1 MSKDN
6 IEELREEQEKEEEDD
21 EEQGGGFEFED
32 SLDEEDTLED
42 PLLREGSEEPA
53 QGSAPTQED
62 IAGEGNPTVPS
73 IPPPQKDKATGDAPR
88 EQGLEI
94 PSTVL
99 HQESRGAPPAGQEDL
114 GEPTLSLQPV
124 KSGLTGSEAPQGVSA
139 SAEPSAP
146 VYSVLSSDNVVQTS
160 WKRNSIYE
168 GLQSPTECYYRFFPV
183 VKGAGST
190 PGRAGKARARDEWF
204 SVVSE
209 LSAFL
214 HKAQPA
220 AEPERESPE
229 VIYDDV
235 PCENLP
241 APTQDDLIYE
251 DVNREEDL
259 ADHEGW
265 SSSEFESYDEQSDS
279 ESKLPARSKLSPDV
293 RRLKERCARTKRELL
308 AVRLGGRDVTQIKQS
323 YDTKGVACCLKGLG
337 LKCCI
342 LEEADFKVQQFM
354 KAAKNGTKDGLEK
367 TKIAVMRKV
376 SFLHRKDCPDDLED
390 EVGYLDV
397 IFSESKHPPPE
408 LAPMP
413 EGLSSQQIVRRH
425 ILGSIVQSECSY
437 LESLKRILQ
446 EYQKP
451 LLEAEP
457 RILSPRKIHL
467 IFYRLREILQCHSM
481 FQIALASRVAEWDT
495 SEKIGDL
502 FVASFSKSMVLD
514 VYSDY
519 VNNFTNA
526 MALIKKACIS
536 KPAFLDFLKKKQAS
550 SADRITLYG
559 LMVKPIQRFPQF
571 ILLLQDMLKNTSK
584 GHPDRLHL
592 QLALTELETLAEKL
606 NEQKRVADQITEIQ
620 QLAKSISDRTL
631 NKLLS
636 SDQRQL
642 ILCET
647 LIETVY
653 GDKGQVLKSKERKV
667 FLLNDTLIC
676 ANINV
681 KGQPD
686 LSSLVPV
693 GPKYAMKW
701 SAPLLLV
708 QVVEVGQEG
717 TTQNKETLFQH
728 SGFKR
733 PGSASVP
740 EISLLSPQGK
750 VFLGPPRLYQEL
762 QELQHDLAVVEDVSQ
777 LIGTLQGSYQNL
789 NSTVAQ
795 DWCLALQRLIRIKE
809 DEIQCANKCRL
820 RLLVPGKPDN
830 VLALGWVSRWH
841 CGSAAGAPAAC
852 LGPRSGRPVSFMV
865 VFNTPNPLSKIS
877 WVNRLHLAKIAQRE
891 ENMPGWFCAEDD
903 GKTKARFWCP
913 LLACRVPV
921 FPSKAQEM
929 KLEAALHNPVQCA
942 LLGFSAAS
950 TSLPQ
955 GYLWVASGSDS
966 NQGQVDIFSLNRPTP
981 RAVKSFQVGAP
992 VLCLEYVTEPSPPE
1006 DAEPGAGER
1015 MSGVGNTI
1023 CTGLRDGSILIYG
1036 SVDTAAQCLLI
1047 FHSPE
1052 RCPVLC
1058 LKHSA
1063 NFLFA
1068 GLIDGTV
1075 AVYSRK
1081 SGEELWDPGSCRQV
1095 SVGTE
1100 PIRTLLALEDSVWA
1114 SCGNRV
1120 TVIEGASLST
1130 QSFETHHDKTVSVAH
1145 MVRAGGGVWMAFSE
1159 GSFIRLFH
1167 TETLEHLQDIN
1178 ISTRSTFLSPG
1189 KSISDQAPQQTCMC
1203 SGSQTSHYNLD
1214 TYRGMGMVLISFPGQ
1229 RSVRVTSLLIC
1240 QGLLWVGTTQG
1251 IIITLPVPKLEGI
1264 PKITGKGMTS
1274 LNAHCGPVDFL
1285 VATSSTLS
1293 PELLKKDSVEDGQ
1306 DAASGAEDKS
1316 DSSSQES
1323 LHQGHSSSFREARG
1337 RGLLLRYRLRSTSQ
1351 LPGKPLTAKA
1361 EGASDSSL
1369 ESLEHSLEDGSI
1381 YELTDDPE
1389 VWVRGR
1395 SSAREGGRKEKVT
1408 SAAVISGGRGF
1419 RRLAGG
1425 GTAASSTESSEST
1438 LMVWQLP
1445 LTV

>member
-42 PLLREGSEEPA
+42 PLLREGSEEPG
-53 QGSAPTQED
+53 QGSTPTPED

-73 IPPPQKDKATGDAPR
+73 IPPPQKDKAPGDTPR

-94 PSTVL
+94 PSTIL

-139 SAEPSAP
+139 SAEPSTP

-183 VKGAGST
+183 VKGADST
-190 PGRAGKARARDEWF
+190 PGRA
-204 SVVSE
+204 
-209 LSAFL
+209 
-214 HKAQPA
+214 AQPA
-220 AEPERESPE
+220 AEPDRESPE

-241 APTQDDLIYE
+241 APTQEDLIYE

-279 ESKLPARSKLSPDV
+279 ESKLPARSK
-293 RRLKERCARTKRELL
+293 
-308 AVRLGGRDVTQIKQS
+308 
-323 YDTKGVACCLKGLG
+323 GVACCLSGKKTATRKKIHKMAKGLG
-337 LKCCI
+337 LKCRI
-342 LEEADFKVQQFM
+342 HEEADFKKQVQQFM

-413 EGLSSQQIVRRH
+413 EGLSNQQIVRRH

-457 RILSPRKIHL
+457 RLLSPRKIHL

-481 FQIALASRVAEWDT
+481 FQIALASRVAEWDS

-740 EISLLSPQGK
+740 GK

-820 RLLVPGKPDN
+820 RLLVPGKPDK
-830 VLALGWVSRWH
+830 
-841 CGSAAGAPAAC
+841 
-852 LGPRSGRPVSFMV
+852 SGRPVSFMV

-966 NQGQVDIFSLNRPTP
+966 SQGQVDIFSLNRPTP

-1006 DAEPGAGER
+1006 DAEPRAGER

-1023 CTGLRDGSILIYG
+1023 CAGLRDGSILIYG

-1081 SGEELWDPGSCRQV
+1081 NGEELWDPGSCRQV

-1145 MVRAGGGVWMAFSE
+1145 MARAGGGVWMAFSE

-1189 KSISDQAPQQTCMC
+1189 QK
-1203 SGSQTSHYNLD
+1203 
-1214 TYRGMGMVLISFPGQ
+1214 
-1229 RSVRVTSLLIC
+1229 SVRVTSLLIC

-1293 PELLKKDSVEDGQ
+1293 PELLKKDSMEDGQ

-1395 SSAREGGRKEKVT
+1395 SAAREGGRKEKVT

-1419 RRLAGG
+1419 RRLGG
-1425 GTAASSTESSEST
+1425 VGTAAASSESSEST